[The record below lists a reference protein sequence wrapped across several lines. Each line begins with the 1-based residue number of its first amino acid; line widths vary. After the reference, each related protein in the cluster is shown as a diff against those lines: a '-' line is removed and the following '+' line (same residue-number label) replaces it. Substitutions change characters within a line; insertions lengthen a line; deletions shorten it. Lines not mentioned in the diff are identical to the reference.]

1 MSALPNLTGLTLLVV
16 HDDIDIAQTLA
27 SFLRTCGAAVLA
39 AVTVAGALAYV
50 DEARK
55 LDAVVADIAMAGID
69 AVELARKLRRNPTR
83 NGLPIIGL
91 TGHYTD
97 HPSRQAFDA
106 VVRKPVDLDD
116 VASTIASLTR
126 RT

>member
-27 SFLRTCGAAVLA
+27 SFLRRCGAAVLA
-39 AVTVAGALAYV
+39 AVTVAGAL

-55 LDAVVADIAMAGID
+55 LDAVVADIAMPGID
-69 AVELARKLRRNPTR
+69 PVELARKLRRNPTR

-97 HPSRQAFDA
+97 HPSRQAFDPL
-106 VVRKPVDLDD
+106 VRKPVDLDD
-116 VASTIASLTR
+116 LASTIASLTR